1 MPLLTAAST
10 LRIWPRHCA
19 GNPLVS
25 KELTMKTPSTITT
38 NRYAKVIE
46 VSQRVR
52 WDIERDVIRGRT
64 FDFMKTFLP
73 PGLTLVRDLD
83 FLDAGEQRLYSQVQG
98 RTYAYIFGL
107 VERFIVAKVIELSG
121 THALGDQRA
130 LEALVRMADEEI
142 KHQELFAR
150 LERMLASTMP
160 TGYTMTA
167 DPDAVAQAVLGKSRW
182 AVLALTLFIELFTQA
197 HYRASIEPQDGL
209 CPLWKD
215 VFLFH
220 WREESQHAI
229 LDELE
234 FERENARRTAAERDA
249 AINDLIGLVG
259 AIDGILQAQ
268 AKADTSYFCTNAGE
282 GFSDE
287 QRARI
292 DAGMLKAY
300 RWQYIVSGAMEP
312 RFRKTLFG
320 CLEEAQVKRIEDA
333 LAPLSYAVPQ
343 RPEMTLPMAA

>member
-1 MPLLTAAST
+1 MQTQPT
-10 LRIWPRHCA
+10 
-19 GNPLVS
+19 NPG
-25 KELTMKTPSTITT
+25 

-52 WDIERDVIRGRT
+52 WDIERDVMRGRG
-64 FDFMKTFLP
+64 FDFMKAFLP
-73 PGLTLVRDLD
+73 PGLSLVRELD
-83 FLDAGEQRLYSQVQG
+83 FLDAGEQRLYSHVQG

-107 VERFIVAKVIELSG
+107 VERFIVAEVIDLS
-121 THALGDQRA
+121 HAHAFGDQRA

-142 KHQELFAR
+142 KHQQLFAR
-150 LERMLASTMP
+150 LEQMLVDTMP
-160 TGYTMTA
+160 AGYTMTA

-234 FERENARRTAAERDA
+234 FERENACITAGERDA
-249 AINDLIGLVG
+249 AVNDLISLVG
-259 AIDGILQAQ
+259 AVDGILQAQ
-268 AKADTSYFCTNAGE
+268 AKADTSYFCANAGE

-292 DAGMLKAY
+292 DAGMLRAY

-312 RFRKTLFG
+312 RFRKTLFA
-320 CLEEAQVKRIEDA
+320 CLDKAQAQRIEDA
-333 LAPLSYAVPQ
+333 LAPLAYAAPQ